1 MLNNIENKILK
12 KIELGESL
20 SPFLFVS
27 ENIELLNSKIYSFA
41 LELLEKL
48 SIPKVNIFVLKDDW
62 ESIKISQIKEFL
74 SKMNV
79 SNPYWIQIFI
89 IENIS
94 RFTLQAANSSLKQFE
109 EPWKQNLIF
118 LSNSWE
124 SQVLDTILSRVQV
137 VDLWLKLQ
145 KNDNNFYI
153 DMLKWYLFENNLNL
167 LSYFYKNKLEKQE
180 YINFLYAIISL
191 IKTWELSLDNDLMDD
206 LLDDIE
212 LISKNNVL
220 PKGIIDKWIL
230 ILK

>member
-48 SIPKVNIFVLKDDW
+48 SIPKVNIFVLKDNW

-167 LSYFYKNKLEKQE
+167 LSYFYKNRLEKQE
-180 YINFLYAIISL
+180 YINFLYVIINL

-220 PKGIIDKWIL
+220 PRGSIDKWIL

>member
-48 SIPKVNIFVLKDDW
+48 SIPKVNIFVLKDNW

-167 LSYFYKNKLEKQE
+167 LSYFYKNRLEKQE
-180 YINFLYAIISL
+180 YINFLYVIINL

-220 PKGIIDKWIL
+220 PRGIIDKWIL

>member
-1 MLNNIENKILK
+1 MLNKIENKILK
-12 KIELGESL
+12 KIELGDNL

-27 ENIELLNSKIYSFA
+27 ENIELLNSKVYSFA
-41 LELLEKL
+41 LQLLEKS
-48 SIPKVNIFVLKDDW
+48 SIPKINIFSLKDDR
-62 ESIKISQIKEFL
+62 ESVKISQIKEFL
-74 SKMNV
+74 SNMNI
-79 SNPYWIQIFI
+79 SNPYWVQIFI

-94 RFTLQAANSSLKQFE
+94 RFTLQSANSSLKQFE
-109 EPWKQNLIF
+109 EPWKQNIIF
-118 LSNSWE
+118 LTNSWE

-145 KNDNNFYI
+145 KNENHFYI

-167 LSYFYKNKLEKQE
+167 ISYFYKNKLEKKE
-180 YINFLYAIISL
+180 YIDFLYSIIKL
-191 IKTWELSLDNDLMDD
+191 IKIWELNLDNNLIDD

-220 PKGIIDKWIL
+220 PRWIIDKWIL

>member
-1 MLNNIENKILK
+1 MLNNIENKVLK

-27 ENIELLNSKIYSFA
+27 ENTELLNSKVYSFA

-48 SIPKVNIFVLKDDW
+48 SIPKINIFSLKDDW

-109 EPWKQNLIF
+109 EPWKQNIIF
-118 LSNSWE
+118 LTNSWE
-124 SQVLDTILSRVQV
+124 AQVLDTILSRVQII
-137 VDLWLKLQ
+137 DLWLKLQ
-145 KNDNNFYI
+145 ESNNNFYI

-167 LSYFYKNKLEKQE
+167 ISYFYKNKLEKQE
-180 YINFLYAIISL
+180 YISFLYAIINL
-191 IKTWELSLDNDLMDD
+191 IKNWELNLDNKFMDD

-220 PKGIIDKWIL
+220 PRGVIDKWIL